1 MTGGWWT
8 EQAYYR
14 RGEALMALGKCK
26 EALKDFKAVRQ
37 LKPNDRDA
45 LEKFKA
51 CEKEARGRDA
61 AEMQPRW
68 GRDLGVREGGARP
81 RRR

>member
-1 MTGGWWT
+1 
-8 EQAYYR
+8 
-14 RGEALMALGKCK
+14 MALGKCK